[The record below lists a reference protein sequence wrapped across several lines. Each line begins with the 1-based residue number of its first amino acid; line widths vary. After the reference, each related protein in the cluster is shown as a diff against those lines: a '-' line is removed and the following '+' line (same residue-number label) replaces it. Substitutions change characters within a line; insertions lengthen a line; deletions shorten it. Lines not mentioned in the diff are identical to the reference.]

1 MKMKVLQKNK
11 SKKVLV
17 VKDLARQIIKL
28 AVNANQ
34 KKNRNK
40 RK

>member
-11 SKKVLV
+11 SNQVIV
-17 VKDLARQIIKL
+17 VKDLARQIINL